1 MNDANKQAYLSP
13 ANGMLDIT
21 VIRDARPYT
30 LISLDLG
37 IPNFTVFSLKFPL
50 VEDKPNSMSGL
61 VAEAVHTLLDEMSAF
76 MISCGFAEQIIV
88 RVYATV
94 LACFKGMTGEADTNK
109 SMSPISK
116 DPTVKVFEGTFKLP
130 MEFINETYEKIVT
143 AAGKNI
149 KRPPVQRRMELLH
162 EKPLRTSVTD
172 ARTVIRQYRNRS
184 LKTQPN
190 PMYLIVYDMMGN
202 PKGTIPLGTAAFKN
216 NLLNAIYKKKAGKS
230 PEYTPTVK
238 FDNDVE
244 MKTTNAEGTPKSIF
258 VGDEQYE
265 PHAYI
270 SDDMALYVNEKREW
284 VVKFPDGRCVAFE
297 DYPTVDELKDGN
309 YPVPSVYN
317 NWTVLSEEAIPESSD
332 ESEAVDEQGNE
343 VIEPTETEVN
353 PETDL
358 TPDDAKNEQLEEG
371 EDSDVDGHESESK
384 TSSTKAHRRLE
395 KLKARRPD
403 LVESGFF
410 DKPLSELLNKKAD
423 GFDEKGYWV
432 GKGGGASGILPICTT
447 TGRIGLAW
455 RSPYVASGDCWG
467 TIGGAIQ
474 PKMSPGDSAKAEL
487 AEETGYQ
494 GAIRLIPAFVF
505 QDGSFKYHNFL
516 GLVPTEFGLH
526 PMSGGGHGIDFS
538 DETDALEW
546 FTWEALVEDIQHN
559 QSNYHSGL
567 LTLLQKSG
575 DQIQQIVQ
583 AASNKK
589 SEG

>member
-1 MNDANKQAYLSP
+1 MDKNSYLSP

-50 VEDKPNSMSGL
+50 VEDKPNAMSGL

-76 MISCGFAEQIIV
+76 MISRGYAEQIIV

-130 MEFINETYEKIVT
+130 MEFINETYDKVVT

-149 KRPPVQRRMELLH
+149 KRPPVHRRLELTY
-162 EKPLRTSVTD
+162 EKPMKTTVND
-172 ARTVIRQYRNRS
+172 ARVVIRNFRNRS
-184 LKTQPN
+184 LKTQSN
-190 PMYLIVYDMMGN
+190 PMYIIVYDMMGN
-202 PKGTIPLGTAAFKN
+202 PKGTIPLGSAAFKN
-216 NLLNAIYKKKAGKS
+216 NLLNAIYKKKAGKT
-230 PEYTPTVK
+230 PDFTPTVK

-244 MKTTNAEGTPKSIF
+244 MKTTNAEGIPKSIF
-258 VGDEQYE
+258 VGDEKYA

-270 SDDMALYVNEKREW
+270 SDDMALYASDKREW
-284 VVKFPDGRCVAFE
+284 VVKFPDGRCVAFA
-297 DYPTVDELKDGN
+297 DYPSVEELKEGN
-309 YPVPSVYN
+309 YAVPTIYT
-317 NWTVLSEEAIPESSD
+317 NWTILPEDAVPESSD
-332 ESEAVDEQGNE
+332 LSEATDEQGNE
-343 VIEPTETEVN
+343 VIEPSETDVN
-353 PETDL
+353 PQTDL
-358 TPDDAKNEQLEEG
+358 TPDDEKNEQLEEG
-371 EDSDVDGHESESK
+371 EDDTPDGDETSSK
-384 TSSTKAHRRLE
+384 TSSRLE
-395 KLKARRPD
+395 KFKARRPD

-410 DKPLSELLNKKAD
+410 DKPLSEIMKKKKAD

-432 GKGGGASGILPICTT
+432 GAGGGASGILPICTT
-447 TGRIGLAW
+447 TGRIALAW

-474 PKMSPGDSAKAEL
+474 PKMSPGESAKMEL

-494 GAIRLIPAFVF
+494 GAMRLIPAFVF
-505 QDGSFKYHNFL
+505 TDGSFKYHNFL
-516 GLVPTEFGLH
+516 GLVATEFGLH
-526 PMSGGGHGIDFS
+526 PMSGGGHGIDYS

-546 FTWEALVEDIQHN
+546 FTWDELQQDIQDN
-559 QSNYHSGL
+559 SGSYHKGL
-567 LTLLQKSG
+567 LTLLKNSG
-575 DQIQQIVQ
+575 DQIQKIVQ
-583 AASNKK
+583 AASNKTT
-589 SEG
+589 EG